1 MNKIK
6 SCSAVTFF
14 LLIFFNA
21 LGIHSDSSAKNLNI
35 TELLP
40 ALKIQGNVLKHL
52 NVSNELVISCPPPI
66 EVQCITDVPEPYA
79 TYEEF
84 EAAGGSASNF
94 VEFYYESAFSDGSAC
109 PETIARTYSFTDADG
124 VTLTCQQQIIVD
136 DTEAP
141 TFARDGEEMTINCDE
156 SVTIATYS
164 NINAFIEA
172 TGADDNCGI
181 DYSYFPSPR
190 LRRLGRCPEVREYTY
205 EIRDLC
211 ENYAYYTQRVILED
225 IPPRLTTLPATRR
238 GCTLPP
244 PFTHANFTGLMHDCG
259 ASITMTVSNPVVVV
273 PGCPGEIR
281 RTYTFTTEC
290 GESIQW
296 TERFF
301 VEDTAP
307 PAFVQLTA
315 PVTIECDEPLPAA
328 YSSYSEFAV
337 AGGKAEDD
345 CGLDESTFAWVKD
358 SIVQENCPQ
367 IIVRTYEI
375 YDWCSN
381 RATFTDTLSIINT
394 IPPVVE
400 FVPELFAPCE
410 PPEPYT
416 LFEDFE
422 ADGGIVTAAFG
433 EIVSIEMTRQERGET
448 DCPEIITRYYTVTDE
463 CGNEVSF
470 TQILT
475 VNDTIPPEFVLPPDI
490 AGDDHTVVPPPYAS
504 WEEVDSEEGGIASD
518 NCRIETFE
526 MLPETDEIVGEQLVI
541 TRIYRVTDPCG
552 NTATDTMRITLPISE
567 PVMVCPPA
575 SAYPVFDCVSKLPA
589 QLTLDEFFEL
599 GGSVFSYCGIDSASF
614 QMIDER
620 PFGNNCDG
628 ARIRTYEITDL
639 CGRTVYCEHTIRFRD
654 DVPPVLTCP
663 PNVVVEVGEAVP
675 GLPLGAG
682 LAVWERNGGTAS
694 DNCNLRENLLR
705 LEYENTNPGIA
716 ADTLLRT
723 FRIGD
728 ACGNFG
734 YCTQTIIIKKDI
746 DFDFDC
752 PPLPV
757 VEVECLDDLPEPY
770 ASYKAFEEAG
780 GNAYSECV
788 VDTATFTHLY
798 DLPGGDENCITAVTR
813 YYQISDECGTSILC
827 TQVFVINDQ
836 TAPVLSGIPQDTTVA
851 CIGDVP
857 PVPEVTATD
866 NCGGEVTITFSE
878 SVTDSVCV
886 NGLTLIRTWTATDG
900 CENSASEVQRIRVDD
915 QMPPE
920 ISCPETLT
928 FSAGMDE
935 LESLTRLSY
944 SETKQPVSP
953 DDYETI
959 GISVSDNC
967 AVDSVTYRDELSGIC
982 PQVVS
987 RTFTVYDVCGNSDDC
1002 IQTIELF
1009 TTFSPEFEPIGPVCQ
1024 FAEPPALPETD
1035 LNGVPG
1041 TWSPAVVSTGEAG
1054 IFEFVFTPDEAYGC
1068 IEEFT
1073 LTIEILQ
1080 SIIPVFNSIDPIS
1093 QFNSPPVLPIND
1105 LMGVSGQWN
1114 PDVILTDSIGLFE
1127 YVFSPFPEYECAET
1141 FIMVIEITSPEPPE
1155 ISCPPAMEVECF
1167 NNPFS
1172 SLSEFFN
1179 AGGTYSSYWEADS
1192 LVLIS
1197 ETVSE
1202 EICPGLITRDYQIM
1216 NTNGDFSNTC
1226 THQITV
1232 NDQTNPRILCP
1243 PDITVDKN
1251 QNIPPRLTMDEFFAA
1266 GGVIADNCKIDTS
1279 SFGLMSEFLDTLLNP
1294 DVLKRTYYIAD
1305 ECLNYNICLHQI
1317 TIENATLVGLIE
1329 DPDIWMNVFP
1339 NPNYGQFNLQ
1349 YKWNRETEASVEIIN
1364 ASGKNILKK
1373 KLPASNSMLTDEIN
1387 LSKVATGIYY
1397 INLSD
1402 GKNKLSKAIII
1413 N

>member
-694 DNCNLRENLLR
+694 DNCNLRENSLR
-705 LEYENTNPGIA
+705 LEYEDTNPGIA

-836 TAPVLSGIPQDTTVA
+836 RPCFREFRRIPRWPASAMCRLFRRLLPPITVA
-851 CIGDVP
+851 
-857 PVPEVTATD
+857 
-866 NCGGEVTITFSE
+866 
-878 SVTDSVCV
+878 
-886 NGLTLIRTWTATDG
+886 
-900 CENSASEVQRIRVDD
+900 
-915 QMPPE
+915 
-920 ISCPETLT
+920 
-928 FSAGMDE
+928 
-935 LESLTRLSY
+935 
-944 SETKQPVSP
+944 
-953 DDYETI
+953 
-959 GISVSDNC
+959 
-967 AVDSVTYRDELSGIC
+967 
-982 PQVVS
+982 
-987 RTFTVYDVCGNSDDC
+987 
-1002 IQTIELF
+1002 
-1009 TTFSPEFEPIGPVCQ
+1009 
-1024 FAEPPALPETD
+1024 
-1035 LNGVPG
+1035 
-1041 TWSPAVVSTGEAG
+1041 
-1054 IFEFVFTPDEAYGC
+1054 
-1068 IEEFT
+1068 
-1073 LTIEILQ
+1073 
-1080 SIIPVFNSIDPIS
+1080 
-1093 QFNSPPVLPIND
+1093 
-1105 LMGVSGQWN
+1105 
-1114 PDVILTDSIGLFE
+1114 
-1127 YVFSPFPEYECAET
+1127 
-1141 FIMVIEITSPEPPE
+1141 
-1155 ISCPPAMEVECF
+1155 
-1167 NNPFS
+1167 
-1172 SLSEFFN
+1172 
-1179 AGGTYSSYWEADS
+1179 
-1192 LVLIS
+1192 
-1197 ETVSE
+1197 
-1202 EICPGLITRDYQIM
+1202 
-1216 NTNGDFSNTC
+1216 
-1226 THQITV
+1226 
-1232 NDQTNPRILCP
+1232 
-1243 PDITVDKN
+1243 
-1251 QNIPPRLTMDEFFAA
+1251 
-1266 GGVIADNCKIDTS
+1266 
-1279 SFGLMSEFLDTLLNP
+1279 
-1294 DVLKRTYYIAD
+1294 
-1305 ECLNYNICLHQI
+1305 
-1317 TIENATLVGLIE
+1317 
-1329 DPDIWMNVFP
+1329 
-1339 NPNYGQFNLQ
+1339 
-1349 YKWNRETEASVEIIN
+1349 
-1364 ASGKNILKK
+1364 GK
-1373 KLPASNSMLTDEIN
+1373 
-1387 LSKVATGIYY
+1387 
-1397 INLSD
+1397 
-1402 GKNKLSKAIII
+1402 
-1413 N
+1413 